1 MPHFSKEARTEA
13 VKLFLLSG
21 QVYRV
26 FQTKWESKFGK
37 NQRKPSHSG
46 ILKMVQKFLRTGSV
60 NNSTG
65 SGRKR
70 TARSDEN
77 IFNAAISITEKPDL
91 SLGDLK
97 YHFDVSKTSLWRI
110 LRHDLQWRPYKS
122 RRVHKLQDGDT
133 MFRRAY
139 CRNMLQI
146 LSTKPD
152 FLNYI

>member
-1 MPHFSKEARTEA
+1 MKTFLMP
-13 VKLFLLSG
+13 L
-21 QVYRV
+21 Y
-26 FQTKWESKFGK
+26 
-37 NQRKPSHSG
+37 PS
-46 ILKMVQKFLRTGSV
+46 
-60 NNSTG
+60 
-65 SGRKR
+65 
-70 TARSDEN
+70 
-77 IFNAAISITEKPDL
+77 EKPDL

-152 FLNYI
+152 FLNYILWTDECFFRLDGVANTNNMIFWASENPNICTEANSTSKAGLMVFAGMWSGG